1 MRILAA
7 SPVRQKPEILSE
19 YGISL
24 LNLKT
29 HGIQVSFLFI
39 DDNISLDSSLVL
51 QNIARA
57 LKGTVLKAG
66 SLLAPEYMKE
76 DNKPYSRHKW
86 NRIST
91 FRVGELRNRILE
103 YARDRDFDGLFFVD
117 SDLLLHPD
125 TLKHLIE
132 LDKDIISEIY
142 WTRWSHAGPLCP
154 QVWLYDNYTQY
165 EMKGEELLNAGQI
178 RERAQKFYDMLRK
191 PGVYKVGGLGGCT
204 LLSKKVLHSGVS
216 FTPIYNLS
224 FNGEDRHFCVRAA
237 VKGFELYVD
246 TTYPAYHIYRDSDLP
261 GCKEFKKMC
270 AYAQT

>member
-1 MRILAA
+1 M
-7 SPVRQKPEILSE
+7 
-19 YGISL
+19 
-24 LNLKT
+24 
-29 HGIQVSFLFI
+29 FI

-57 LKGTVLKAG
+57 LKGTVLRAG

-76 DNKPYSRHKW
+76 DNKPYSRQQMEQTQH
-86 NRIST
+86 
-91 FRVGELRNRILE
+91 FQGGELRNRILE

-142 WTRWSHAGPLCP
+142 WTRWSHAGSPFA
-154 QVWLYDNYTQY
+154 QKVWLYDNYTQY
-165 EMKGEELLNAGQI
+165 EMKGEELFNAGTNKG
-178 RERAQKFYDMLRK
+178 RGPKKFYDMLRK

-204 LLSKKVLHSGVS
+204 LLSKKVLHSKVS

-237 VKGFELYVD
+237 VNGFELYVD

-261 GCKEFKKMC
+261 GCKGI
-270 AYAQT
+270 